1 LVQMVPPVA
10 KAQIKTSVLKIKIK
24 AFICQLYFTKG
35 QNQKRSLPVT
45 MRTGLQRKTQRR
57 QHGFT
62 LLELLVVIVIVSIL
76 FTYTTLAIR
85 SNSPEDLI
93 KEEAFRLE
101 YLIQLAMEESIL
113 RGEEYGIE
121 VYVDGYR
128 FLRLGEGQWQPL
140 TADKI
145 LHERE
150 LANEIELEMHMEESK
165 IFIDN
170 VLDPL
175 ADEEADLDDMPE
187 DEKKAIAKP
196 HIYLLS
202 SGEIDPEFE
211 IRFYMLGVETSYI
224 VKGLFDGTLKA
235 EVSDL

>member
-1 LVQMVPPVA
+1 MQA
-10 KAQIKTSVLKIKIK
+10 
-24 AFICQLYFTKG
+24 
-35 QNQKRSLPVT
+35 
-45 MRTGLQRKTQRR
+45 GLQRKTQQR
-57 QHGFT
+57 QNGFT

-101 YLIQLAMEESIL
+101 HLIRLAMEETIL
-113 RGEEYGIE
+113 RGEEYGLE

-128 FLRLGEGQWQPL
+128 FLRLYDGQWQPL
-140 TADKI
+140 STDKI

-150 LANEIELEMHMEESK
+150 FENEIELEMHIEESK
-165 IFIDN
+165 IFIDS

-175 ADEEADLDDMPE
+175 SDKEADLDEIPE
-187 DEKKAIAKP
+187 DEKKAKVKP
-196 HIYLLS
+196 QIYLLS
-202 SGEIDPEFE
+202 SGEIDPEFD

-224 VKGLFDGTLKA
+224 VKGLFDGTLKT
-235 EVSDL
+235 EISDL

>member
-1 LVQMVPPVA
+1 MQA
-10 KAQIKTSVLKIKIK
+10 
-24 AFICQLYFTKG
+24 
-35 QNQKRSLPVT
+35 
-45 MRTGLQRKTQRR
+45 GLQRKTQQR
-57 QHGFT
+57 QNGFT

-101 YLIQLAMEESIL
+101 HLIRLAMEETIL
-113 RGEEYGIE
+113 RGEEYGLE

-128 FLRLGEGQWQPL
+128 FLRLYDDGQWQPL
-140 TADKI
+140 STDKI

-150 LANEIELEMHMEESK
+150 FANEIELEMHLEESK
-165 IFIDN
+165 IFIDS

-187 DEKKAIAKP
+187 DEKKAKAKP

-202 SGEIDPEFE
+202 SGEIDPEFD

-224 VKGLFDGTLKA
+224 VKGLFDGTLKT
-235 EVSDL
+235 EISDL